1 MYDNKRLGF
10 LYVLPFVLGVLLFKL
25 FPFAMSFALSFT
37 QYDLIDPPTYIGL
50 DNYRELVSDD
60 PLFRKSLGV
69 TLLFAVLAVPMR
81 VGFALLIAH
90 VLNFK
95 LRGINFFRAAFY
107 LPSILGGSIA
117 VAVLWRFIFSKSG
130 LVNLMLV
137 KVGLTPVAWL
147 ADEHYSMWTIVLLFT
162 WQFGSAMVIFL
173 AALQNV
179 PLSLYEAARCDGAN
193 RWQQFW
199 RITVPLI
206 TPVIFFNMIMQM
218 VHAFQEFNG
227 PYMITEG
234 GPLSST
240 YVLALYI
247 YDQSFRF
254 FNLGYGAALSWVLFA
269 LVGGLSLISFWSSR
283 YWVFYAGEKEKSK

>member
-10 LYVLPFVLGVLLFKL
+10 LYVMPFVLGVLLFKL

-37 QYDLIDPPTYIGL
+37 QYDLIDPPTFIGL
-50 DNYRELVSDD
+50 ENYRELASDD

-130 LVNLMLV
+130 LVNLLLV
-137 KVGLTPVAWL
+137 KLGLTPIAWL
-147 ADEHYSMWTIVLLFT
+147 ADENYSMWTIVLLFT

-179 PLSLYEAARCDGAN
+179 PMSLYEAARCDGAN

-283 YWVFYAGEKEKSK
+283 YWVFYAGEKEESR

>member
-1 MYDNKRLGF
+1 M
-10 LYVLPFVLGVLLFKL
+10 
-25 FPFAMSFALSFT
+25 
-37 QYDLIDPPTYIGL
+37 
-50 DNYRELVSDD
+50 
-60 PLFRKSLGV
+60 
-69 TLLFAVLAVPMR
+69 
-81 VGFALLIAH
+81 
-90 VLNFK
+90 
-95 LRGINFFRAAFY
+95 
-107 LPSILGGSIA
+107 
-117 VAVLWRFIFSKSG
+117 
-130 LVNLMLV
+130 
-137 KVGLTPVAWL
+137 TPIAWL

-179 PLSLYEAARCDGAN
+179 PISLYEAARCDGAN

-283 YWVFYAGEKEKSK
+283 YWVFYAGEKEKSR